1 MVKWGSRVESGL
13 ETESDSLSKGVKRL
27 ITSFV
32 ASLWKSA
39 LILNKDIGIPYCDIR
54 EPVFGML

>member
-13 ETESDSLSKGVKRL
+13 EIESDSLSKRL

-32 ASLWKSA
+32 AILWKSA

>member
-1 MVKWGSRVESGL
+1 MGKIML

-54 EPVFGML
+54 EPVFGVL

>member
-13 ETESDSLSKGVKRL
+13 EIESDSLSKRL

-32 ASLWKSA
+32 AILWKSA

-54 EPVFGML
+54 EPVFGVL

>member
-13 ETESDSLSKGVKRL
+13 ETESDSLSKRL

-32 ASLWKSA
+32 AILWKSA